1 VALLGPFVA
10 IWREHL
16 PGSAVSV
23 GQVPTP
29 RAIVSAID
37 PRHKE
42 SKIMKFKTAFAAA
55 AALTLATA
63 ANAQVGPEVGAT
75 VYGPEGNTVGT
86 IEAMQD
92 GVVVVNTGTYT
103 APVPANAFGEG
114 PEGPIVS
121 VTKDQLNAM
130 MAEQEKQ
137 MAAARDAALIENATV
152 LTADGVEIG
161 TVTSIDGDNAIVT
174 LEDGPVSLMRDQ
186 FATNETGAL
195 IVLATKDQLMAALNG
210 GSVEGGEAME
220 ADAE

>member
-1 VALLGPFVA
+1 
-10 IWREHL
+10 
-16 PGSAVSV
+16 
-23 GQVPTP
+23 
-29 RAIVSAID
+29 
-37 PRHKE
+37 
-42 SKIMKFKTAFAAA
+42 MKFKTAFAAA

-137 MAAARDAALIENATV
+137 MAAARDASLIGNATV

>member
-1 VALLGPFVA
+1 
-10 IWREHL
+10 
-16 PGSAVSV
+16 
-23 GQVPTP
+23 
-29 RAIVSAID
+29 
-37 PRHKE
+37 
-42 SKIMKFKTAFAAA
+42 MKFKTAFAAA

-63 ANAQVGPEVGAT
+63 ANAQMGPEVGAT
-75 VYGPEGNTVGT
+75 VY
-86 IEAMQD
+86 
-92 GVVVVNTGTYT
+92 VVVNPGTYT

-121 VTKDQLNAM
+121 VTKDQLNSM

-137 MAAARDAALIENATV
+137 MMAARDAALVENATV
-152 LTADGVEIG
+152 LTTDGIEIG
-161 TVTSIDGDNAIVT
+161 TITSIDGDNAIVT

-210 GSVEGGEAME
+210 ASVEGGEAME

>member
-1 VALLGPFVA
+1 
-10 IWREHL
+10 
-16 PGSAVSV
+16 
-23 GQVPTP
+23 
-29 RAIVSAID
+29 
-37 PRHKE
+37 
-42 SKIMKFKTAFAAA
+42 MKFKTAFAAA

-103 APVPANAFGEG
+103 APVPANAF
-114 PEGPIVS
+114 GPIVS